1 MHFMHPDSEDLV
13 ESIWVFRGFFNW
25 LHSLATLRVPQALA
39 VLSSPFLANPR
50 RMMKS
55 SAPSFGGGFPQR
67 LPVLSMVDGSSLLS
81 KGCARG
87 VVTGQLGWWNSWGEV
102 GLNLA
107 TLKYVLG
114 TLLGQAISIGLNHV
128 GRLRCFCD
136 WYGPSTYSPLLSC
149 SR

>member
-13 ESIWVFRGFFNW
+13 ESIWIFRGFFNW
-25 LHSLATLRVPQALA
+25 LHSLVTLWVSQALA
-39 VLSSPFLANPR
+39 GIIVPILGE
-50 RMMKS
+50 
-55 SAPSFGGGFPQR
+55 PSMDDEVICPKLWWQR
-67 LPVLSMVDGSSLLS
+67 LPVLSKVDGSSLLS

-87 VVTGQLGWWNSWGEV
+87 VVSGQLGWWNSWGEV

-114 TLLGQAISIGLNHV
+114 TLLGQVISIGLNHV
-128 GRLRCFCD
+128 CRLRCFCD